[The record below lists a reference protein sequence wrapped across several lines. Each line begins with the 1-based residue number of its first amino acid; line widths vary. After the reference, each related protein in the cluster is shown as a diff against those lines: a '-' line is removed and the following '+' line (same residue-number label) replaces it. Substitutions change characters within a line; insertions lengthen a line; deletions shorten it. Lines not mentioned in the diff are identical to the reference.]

1 MKILI
6 CSALLLSAT
15 AVATPRPM
23 MMLDDSTL
31 SNTRVDYLTG
41 LEQQRTNE
49 ETGKEESETGAA
61 PKPDVRSELPVVTP
75 ASIPTSI
82 PLPSKGVS
90 VQITPR

>member
-6 CSALLLSAT
+6 CSTLLLSA
-15 AVATPRPM
+15 AALATPRPM
-23 MMLDDSTL
+23 MMLDDSSL

-41 LEQQRTNE
+41 LEQQRSNE
-49 ETGKEESETGAA
+49 ETGKDEAETGAA
-61 PKPDVRSELPVVTP
+61 QKPDVRSELPVVTP